1 MNFCAETLPPLLPDP
16 RRSARTRA
24 ACRALLERRRAGLSP
39 RRRRAARRLDVW
51 ALGGIGAAY
60 FAALVL
66 SALRLYS
73 SR

>member
-1 MNFCAETLPPLLPDP
+1 MNFSAETLPVLSPDP

-24 ACRALLERRRAGLSP
+24 QCRAQLERRRVD
-39 RRRRAARRLDVW
+39 RDARPNGAEPRLDVW
-51 ALGGIGAAY
+51 ALGGVGAVY

-66 SALRLYS
+66 DALRLYS